1 MKISKKNFNEESD
14 KGYFPKVDVQYIEK
28 VPELHDNL
36 LFLLERMKIE
46 NFQKLAANLHD
57 KTEYFAH
64 IRNLKQ
70 ALNHR
75 LVLKKVHR
83 MIQFNQNAWLKSY
96 IHINTDLKKMQKMI
110 LKKISLSWWIIVFL
124 EKLWK
129 MWENIEILN
138 LSQQNKEKTTWF
150 QNQIIILQSLLHN
163 IY

>member
-14 KGYFPKVDVQYIEK
+14 KRYFPKVDVQYIEK
-28 VPELHDNL
+28 VPELHNNL

-83 MIQFNQNAWLKSY
+83 VIQFNQNAWLKSY

-110 LKKISLSWWIIVFL
+110 LKKISLS
-124 EKLWK
+124 
-129 MWENIEILN
+129 
-138 LSQQNKEKTTWF
+138 
-150 QNQIIILQSLLHN
+150 
-163 IY
+163 